1 MRLTKEHKKILLDLG
16 VQEEDFDQIEQATK
30 VTTYYELK
38 DKKIG
43 IKKAIELLG
52 IREYLSGISRSAF
65 HFTACRYTKHGQCIY
80 FDSSRLFK
88 E

>member
-1 MRLTKEHKKILLDLG
+1 MKLTKEHKIILLDLG
-16 VQEEDFDQIEQATK
+16 VQEEDFNQIEQATK
-30 VTTYYELK
+30 VTTYKLK
-38 DKKIG
+38 NKKIG
-43 IKKAIELLG
+43 IEKAIELLG

-65 HFTACRYTKHGQCIY
+65 HFTACRYTKYGQCIY